1 MYYVSFP
8 GDTSGKDP
16 PVNAGDSVDFASIP
30 GSGRSPGGEGGNPL
44 QYPGLENSMNCILHG
59 GMKSGTRLSDF
70 HFYLFGY
77 QYYQFHDLS

>member
-1 MYYVSFP
+1 
-8 GDTSGKDP
+8 
-16 PVNAGDSVDFASIP
+16 
-30 GSGRSPGGEGGNPL
+30 
-44 QYPGLENSMNCILHG
+44 MNCILHG

>member
-44 QYPGLENSMNCILHG
+44 QYLAWRTSWREEAGGRQSLGLQRVRHN
-59 GMKSGTRLSDF
+59 
-70 HFYLFGY
+70 
-77 QYYQFHDLS
+77 